1 MLQILA
7 QELGPATNL
16 STLVNVITYIND
28 LNDNPPVFE
37 RDMYVAEIPENITAG
52 RRVTEVCWMHN
63 YSPKNWRLNLLQWFV
78 VVDGLKL
85 GSCHWY
91 WYRSWGSHS
100 IYTNPRLFEYIIEF
114 KSRQWSY
121 YRVNGQSW
129 IWSWNDARISFICW
143 STGQWWHWK

>member
-52 RRVTEVCWMHN
+52 RRVTEVC
-63 YSPKNWRLNLLQWFV
+63 
-78 VVDGLKL
+78 
-85 GSCHWY
+85 
-91 WYRSWGSHS
+91 
-100 IYTNPRLFEYIIEF
+100 
-114 KSRQWSY
+114 
-121 YRVNGQSW
+121 
-129 IWSWNDARISFICW
+129 
-143 STGQWWHWK
+143 